1 MNMKLRE
8 EHIRSRRVTRAL
20 QNAKRELDTA
30 LRYMKPSETFKD
42 SSIDDYTR
50 RAVYLIDDAIDES
63 LDIGLDLA
71 SKRLGEALRER
82 G

>member
-20 QNAKRELDTA
+20 QNAKREIETA
-30 LRYMKPSETFKD
+30 LRYMKASESYRD
-42 SSIDDYTR
+42 SSIEDAAR
-50 RAVYLIDDAIDES
+50 KAFYLVDDAIDEA
-63 LDIGLDLA
+63 LDIGLDLS
-71 SKRLGEALRER
+71 SKRLGEALKER

>member
-30 LRYMKPSETFKD
+30 LRYMTSETFKD

-50 RAVYLIDDAIDES
+50 RAVYLIDDAIDEA
-63 LDIGLDLA
+63 LDIGLDLS
-71 SKRLGEALRER
+71 SKHLGEALKER